1 MQKRVPEEAP
11 SNVLYR
17 KFCTHFFDV
26 AKKAA
31 PECVCLTNL
40 YTRGPE
46 NPSEKSVFFLE
57 RGPGG
62 KLLPA
67 AWSLKINRFSKD
79 FARKAVS
86 IRRVAGTAQVLTL
99 LIANA
104 YKSPHTMEA

>member
-11 SNVLYR
+11 SHVLYR

-31 PECVCLTNL
+31 PECVCLRNL
-40 YTRGPE
+40 YTRASE
-46 NPSEKSVFFLE
+46 NASEKSVFFSE

-67 AWSLKINRFSKD
+67 AWSLKINCFSKD
-79 FARKAVS
+79 CARKAVS

-99 LIANA
+99 LIVNA
-104 YKSPHTMEA
+104 YKSPHIMEA